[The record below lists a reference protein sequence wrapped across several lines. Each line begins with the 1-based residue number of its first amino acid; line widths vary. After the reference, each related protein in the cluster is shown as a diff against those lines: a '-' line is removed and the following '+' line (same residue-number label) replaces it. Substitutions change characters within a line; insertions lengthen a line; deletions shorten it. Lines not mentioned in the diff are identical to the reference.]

1 MRHRP
6 GLAAHMEARGD
17 ESLREA
23 LNAHC
28 GTYTKVAS
36 FVASARSPYQTLQI
50 VDTPQ
55 YGRVLRL
62 DGYTMTSEYDEFHY
76 HENLV
81 HVPAVAHAGP
91 EQVLI
96 VGGGDG
102 GAAREALRYRS
113 VVRVDVVEIDA
124 MVVKFSK
131 AYLPAV
137 HGNAYSSPRLKL
149 HIGDGK
155 HWLEHTTATYDLI
168 ILDLTDPVGPAH
180 ALYTVEFYRTCRS
193 RLNPGGIL
201 ALHVESPVARPST
214 CHRIVKTLE
223 AVFPRVRPYLVFVP
237 TYGTLLAMA
246 TASLDVD
253 PARLPEDEVEHRLRK
268 RGISGLRHYNGA
280 THCAAF
286 ALPNYV
292 REQFAGEAEIVS
304 EQGTRL
310 DGNEELPLEP

>member
-1 MRHRP
+1 MRHRS
-6 GLAAHMEARGD
+6 GLAAPVEARGD

-28 GTYTKVAS
+28 GTYIKVAS

-55 YGRVLRL
+55 YGRMLRL
-62 DGYTMTSEYDEFHY
+62 DGYTMTSENDEFHY

-81 HVPAVAHAGP
+81 HVPAISHPGP
-91 EQVLI
+91 ARVLI

-102 GAAREALRYRS
+102 GAAREVLRYRS
-113 VVRVDVVEIDA
+113 VEHVDVVELDA
-124 MVVKFSK
+124 MVVKFAK

-137 HGNAYSSPRLKL
+137 HGNAYSNPRLKL

-155 HWLEHTTATYDLI
+155 HWLENTDATYDLI
-168 ILDLTDPVGPAH
+168 ILDLTDPVGPSH

-201 ALHVESPVARPST
+201 ALHAESPVARPST
-214 CHRIVKTLE
+214 SHRIVKTLE

-253 PARLPEDEVEHRLRK
+253 PARLPEDEVEQRLQK
-268 RGISGLRHYNGA
+268 RDISGLRYYNGA

-286 ALPNYV
+286 ALPNYL
-292 REQFAGEAEIVS
+292 RERFAADAEIVS
-304 EQGTRL
+304 AQSRRL
-310 DGNEELPLEP
+310 DGNEELPLEM